1 LALDLDRSPRLE
13 TCIRSHIVRAL
24 VVGSGHKLDLHVG
37 FFSKCCTLSIVAAVC
52 SRPRPLDNN
61 KTKSRRSSDAP
72 FLPSAKGNSPQL
84 KQRLQI
90 LFCSLPITQSGPLS
104 PLHATDEPRANQER
118 VGTGESWR
126 WPALF
131 ALSHKCKCT
140 ARLQNFPQ
148 GLNFITRP
156 RPLELWGSHF
166 KSSEGKGLRPSLSL
180 LRPRI
185 AKVLHSKGE
194 LRARLHCEAV
204 GEPKSLDSLIQ

>member
-104 PLHATDEPRANQER
+104 PLHATDEPRASAPLVSRIFHR
-118 VGTGESWR
+118 VSILLPGRDPWSSGE
-126 WPALF
+126 A
-131 ALSHKCKCT
+131 T
-140 ARLQNFPQ
+140 
-148 GLNFITRP
+148 
-156 RPLELWGSHF
+156 
-166 KSSEGKGLRPSLSL
+166 
-180 LRPRI
+180 
-185 AKVLHSKGE
+185 
-194 LRARLHCEAV
+194 LRA
-204 GEPKSLDSLIQ
+204 PKGRG